1 MKSLLKNFLLV
12 VLILLLVSSIFSL
25 FAPGAMRGKKE
36 ISFSQVVKDIEAGR
50 VQKIVVSGNELLV
63 VYQEGREALSRK
75 ESEASLSQSLINYG
89 LAEQKLKNLQI
100 EVQKEKVSGWGWLL
114 PVLAL
119 LPLLFFGWFF
129 WMMFKQAKT
138 GAGQAFNF
146 LKAPAKLFGAGKAPG
161 EKVTFK
167 DIAGL
172 QEAKEEIKEVVDF
185 LKNPKKYFKMGARI
199 PRGVLLVGPPGTGKC
214 VVGDTFVTTS
224 KGPIKIRDIPKYFN
238 VDKKG
243 KIYGC
248 EIFTVDLKNLEF
260 KKETPSHWFDLG
272 EQKTIKITPR
282 FGMEI
287 EGTPEHPIVIL
298 DKKTG
303 NFKFKRLDKIKLD
316 DILVLNYNHQ
326 VFGNYKILPNDKTAY
341 LLGLLSGNGAFSI
354 KNRICFSNKDEKII
368 LFVKKLF

>member
-282 FGMEI
+282 FGI
-287 EGTPEHPIVIL
+287 F
-298 DKKTG
+298 KT
-303 NFKFKRLDKIKLD
+303 
-316 DILVLNYNHQ
+316 
-326 VFGNYKILPNDKTAY
+326 
-341 LLGLLSGNGAFSI
+341 
-354 KNRICFSNKDEKII
+354 
-368 LFVKKLF
+368 